1 MFLADTEASVHCTG
15 VKIGLTDLKSSTCT
29 VSVMNGGQIGEH
41 LIGSMTFSA
50 VDKDGNVVGG
60 GTIVSMHYS
69 QEFKYNL
76 ISIPQLLRTGWKMVG
91 DDTKIQL
98 KNGRHTL
105 KLDRVIP
112 TKMGWLYG
120 VVLRRFGDE
129 KANEMAAMAK
139 DRAPMAIY
147 MMSMRSLGI

>member
-1 MFLADTEASVHCTG
+1 
-15 VKIGLTDLKSSTCT
+15 
-29 VSVMNGGQIGEH
+29 
-41 LIGSMTFSA
+41 
-50 VDKDGNVVGG
+50 
-60 GTIVSMHYS
+60 MHYS